1 MMYRSREVNMTYVKT
16 ALLLLI
22 TVMGAGTS
30 LGLVA
35 MSDFMVAGAIALLAV
50 PLATPWFH

>member
-1 MMYRSREVNMTYVKT
+1 MTYVKT

-50 PLATPWFH
+50 PLASPWFH

>member
-1 MMYRSREVNMTYVKT
+1 MTYMKT

-30 LGLVA
+30 MGLVA
-35 MSDFMVAGAIALLAV
+35 MTDFFIAGVIAMLAV
-50 PLATPWFH
+50 PLVSPWLH